1 MIQSLV
7 AFVLLTT
14 AATAEPL
21 ALDDCIQLALKFNN
35 QMRLARQSLL
45 RSEADVKSARASRLP
60 SVSATLINFS
70 RSRTGPSVRI
80 QENPTGEHDPVTGQR
95 IFREETTQIPPIDRH
110 SFSLSASVN
119 QSIYDGG
126 NRRHAH
132 NSARSGLEGT
142 QSFVHAQRLATIFA
156 VKQHYF
162 TLLKAQ
168 ELVEVLK
175 QSLRLSEKQFE
186 EATARLEVGAG
197 VKADVLRLRVSVG
210 NAQINLINGEQGIA
224 LARANLNKIMGKKIS
239 ASLQAIP
246 VKNTAS
252 TLSKLS
258 FEELLQRA
266 EESNPELQRLRF
278 VLHAAGHNLAAAKA
292 AWHPRVNGRLSYSR
306 NNEVFD
312 RVYQD
317 LDKNYR
323 LNGSVTLTY
332 NVFDGGLRS
341 ASIDRSRVGLENAR
355 LNLEEKKRELNL
367 SVETAHLELV
377 RVKKILE
384 ISAVTMEVAEEDLK
398 LAEES
403 YRIGQGTLLELL
415 DAQISLTQARSDQV
429 RGRRDLAVAQA
440 EVERLVGGLSDG
452 N

>member
-1 MIQSLV
+1 MAPQNVESL
-7 AFVLLTT
+7 
-14 AATAEPL
+14 
-21 ALDDCIQLALKFNN
+21 K
-35 QMRLARQSLL
+35 
-45 RSEADVKSARASRLP
+45 
-60 SVSATLINFS
+60 
-70 RSRTGPSVRI
+70 
-80 QENPTGEHDPVTGQR
+80 
-95 IFREETTQIPPIDRH
+95 
-110 SFSLSASVN
+110 
-119 QSIYDGG
+119 
-126 NRRHAH
+126 
-132 NSARSGLEGT
+132 
-142 QSFVHAQRLATIFA
+142 
-156 VKQHYF
+156 
-162 TLLKAQ
+162 
-168 ELVEVLK
+168 
-175 QSLRLSEKQFE
+175 LSEKQLE

-210 NAQINLINGEQGIA
+210 NAQINLINAEQGIA

-266 EESNPELQRLRF
+266 EESNPELQGLRF
-278 VLHAAGHNLAAAKA
+278 ALHAAGHNLAAAKA

-332 NVFDGGLRS
+332 DVFDGGLRS

-355 LNLEEKKRELNL
+355 LNLEEKKRELSL
-367 SVETAHLELV
+367 GVETAHLELV

-440 EVERLVGGLSDG
+440 EVERLVGGLSDS